1 MGFYERHCVPLVI
14 DFACGLKPIGKQREK
29 VVPKAEGRILEVGI
43 GSGLNLPYYD
53 PAKVERLFGLE
64 PDPWIRK
71 KAEKRVNAVPF
82 EVEFLDL
89 PGEEIPLEDKSVDT
103 VLITYTLCTIPDW
116 RAALIQMRRVLKPGG
131 RMLFCEHSRAPDAGV
146 AKWQD
151 RLNPIWKPIAGGCNM
166 NRPMAEVIS
175 GTGWKIEGMETM
187 YLPNTPKILG
197 FNVWGSASAG

>member
-1 MGFYERHCVPLVI
+1 
-14 DFACGLKPIGKQREK
+14 
-29 VVPKAEGRILEVGI
+29 
-43 GSGLNLPYYD
+43 
-53 PAKVERLFGLE
+53 
-64 PDPWIRK
+64 
-71 KAEKRVNAVPF
+71 
-82 EVEFLDL
+82 
-89 PGEEIPLEDKSVDT
+89 
-103 VLITYTLCTIPDW
+103 
-116 RAALIQMRRVLKPGG
+116 
-131 RMLFCEHSRAPDAGV
+131 MLFCEHSRAPDAGV